1 MCIPD
6 REFVFLD
13 YINLHLLV
21 TLLGTLSFYWFGPS
35 FPLRTALIL
44 FSTVSA
50 RYWKHSSKIY
60 WQIDWYDSIT

>member
-13 YINLHLLV
+13 YIDLHLLV

-35 FPLRTALIL
+35 IFPSELP
-44 FSTVSA
+44 
-50 RYWKHSSKIY
+50 
-60 WQIDWYDSIT
+60 